1 MAHDTDEGIIYGEE
15 FIVNAR
21 GMELFTC
28 RWVPAESEAKALILL
43 CHGYG
48 VGCSISMRGAATRLA
63 KAGYEVYGMD
73 YEGHGKSSGLQ
84 GFVPCFDDV
93 VSDCSHHYTSICE
106 REENR
111 NKLRIVMGES
121 MGGAV
126 ALLLHRKKP
135 HFWDGAI
142 LVAPMCKIADGMR
155 PHPLMIKVL
164 RKLSRLIPT
173 WKITPIPDIIDAAV
187 RDASVREQIPSNPYC
202 YKGRLRL
209 LTGYQLLTVS
219 MDLEKRLEEVSLPFL
234 VLHGE
239 EDKVTDPAVSRLL
252 YDSAR
257 TPIRDKTLKLYPE
270 MWHSLYYGELPHNID
285 TVFSDILAWLDERL
299 ASSSSD
305 NLERQLKLENDN
317 DVPAAS
323 STDHTHTH
331 AF

>member
-1 MAHDTDEGIIYGEE
+1 MAHETDEGIIYEEE

-21 GMELFTC
+21 GMKLFTC

-48 VGCSISMRGAATRLA
+48 MECSLSMRGAATRLA
-63 KAGYEVYGMD
+63 KAGYGVYGMD

-93 VSDCSHHYTSICE
+93 VSDCSHHYTYICE

-111 NKLRIVMGES
+111 NKLRILMGES

-126 ALLLHRKKP
+126 ALLLQRKTP

-142 LVAPMCKIADGMR
+142 LVAPMCKIADDMR
-155 PHPLMIKVL
+155 PHPLVINVL
-164 RKLSRLIPT
+164 RKLSRVIPT
-173 WKITPIPDIIDAAV
+173 WKIIPTPDVIDAAF
-187 RDASVREQIPSNPYC
+187 RDPRVREQIRSNPYC
-202 YKGRLRL
+202 YKGRPRL

-219 MDLEKRLEEVSLPFL
+219 MDLEQRLEEVSLPFL
-234 VLHGE
+234 VLHGGK
-239 EDKVTDPAVSRLL
+239 DKVTDPAVSKLL

-257 TPIRDKTLKLYPE
+257 TSSRDKTLKLYPE
-270 MWHSLYYGELPHNID
+270 MWHSLSYGELPHNID
-285 TVFSDILAWLDERL
+285 TVFSDIFEWLDERL
-299 ASSSSD
+299 ALSSSD

-317 DVPAAS
+317 DACKR
-323 STDHTHTH
+323 
-331 AF
+331 